1 MSCPPKLL
9 FSPPNDPYEKKLTC
23 VSKYIDPSS
32 LSSCFHFTIIVCYH
46 EVMGNVIVFPF
57 CSDSAIPDFS
67 YVNLSV
73 PAVEWTVIA

>member
-32 LSSCFHFTIIVCYH
+32 LFSCSHFTIIVCYH
-46 EVMGNVIVFPF
+46 EVM
-57 CSDSAIPDFS
+57 STLA
-67 YVNLSV
+67 LSGV
-73 PAVEWTVIA
+73 TSVIAFGEKLVAILCAFS